1 MRSAKNISIKS
12 VRDSNRQEYL
22 ERRQA
27 SEKIEA
33 QLVRDHDT
41 LFGWASQPGK
51 PEKTGK

>member
-1 MRSAKNISIKS
+1 MRASRNLSIKA
-12 VRDSNRQEYL
+12 VREAQHQEYL

-33 QLVRDHDT
+33 RLVRDHDT
-41 LFGWASQPGK
+41 LFGWNQPDK